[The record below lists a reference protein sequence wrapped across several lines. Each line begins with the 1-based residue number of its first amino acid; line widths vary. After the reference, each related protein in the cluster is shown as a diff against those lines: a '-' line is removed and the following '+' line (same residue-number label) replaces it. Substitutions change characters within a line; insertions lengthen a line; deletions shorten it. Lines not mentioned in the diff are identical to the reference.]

1 MKVLKLFIIAIFT
14 YNISFAND
22 NMNLTELFTKL
33 NERGITIG
41 EDISS
46 DDLYRIIKSN
56 NIKHQDIN
64 KFINQI
70 SNLLNSSLENKQ
82 KIIDILKQN
91 PNSKTNKELLNYL
104 NSDST
109 QYDNISKILLKD
121 DENISNSK
129 LFKYLKSMLN

>member
-1 MKVLKLFIIAIFT
+1 MITLLT
-14 YNISFAND
+14 CNITFAED
-22 NMNLTELFTKL
+22 NLNLTELFSKL
-33 NERGITIG
+33 DEQGITIG

-46 DDLYRIIKSN
+46 DDLYRIIKTN
-56 NIKHQDIN
+56 NIKHQNIN
-64 KFINQI
+64 EFVNQI

-82 KIIDILKQN
+82 KIIDTLKQN
-91 PNSKTNKELLNYL
+91 PNSKTNQELLNYL

-121 DENISNSK
+121 DENLSNSK